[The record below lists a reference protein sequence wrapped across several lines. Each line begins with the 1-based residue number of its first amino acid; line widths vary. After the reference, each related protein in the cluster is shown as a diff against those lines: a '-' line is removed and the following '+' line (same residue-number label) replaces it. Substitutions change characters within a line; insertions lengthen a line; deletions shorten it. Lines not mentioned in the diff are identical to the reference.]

1 YDHTT
6 ETPSLYQGPNEL
18 TDEDQFKKVV
28 TLQALL
34 EYSTSIADKHNIDLL
49 GGYSQEYT
57 KYNGLQGYRKNF
69 LNNEFSQLDVGPPSG
84 MTNSGGEH
92 ELALQSFFGRAN
104 YNYKNKYLFEANLRY
119 DGSSRFAEGQRW
131 GLYPS
136 FSAGWNISDERFFD
150 PLKSWI
156 SRLKLRASWGQL
168 GNQRIGVSY
177 PSNILPYPYISK
189 VSTGLNYTFN
199 NSIFSGLAP
208 VNGANKDISWEK
220 TTQTNIGLEAGFLQ
234 GKITFTADYFVK
246 ETDDILLE
254 IPVGASYG
262 LNAPVQNAGAV
273 RNKGWELSAGYYDN
287 IGEWS
292 YDITSNISFIENEIT
307 DLHGTGPII
316 EGFSVKE
323 VGHPINSFYGYQV
336 EGIFQTEQQVAEHA
350 TQTGG
355 DIAPGD
361 LMYKDLNGDGVIDGS
376 DRTYLGTHTPKV
388 TYGVNLGL
396 NWKGFN
402 LRVFLQGATGVK
414 GFVQNEL
421 LGQVSDGAGK
431 PTSILLDAWTPENH
445 STTFP
450 RLWDQYTQND
460 PGTNPS
466 SFWVRDASYLRL
478 KNLEVGYTLPQ
489 KWTQQLGLSKAKIYY
504 SGQNLFTMSAFY
516 DCVVRQAPA
525 GQRGSTYPQSLVN
538 SIGINLTF

>member
-1 YDHTT
+1 
-6 ETPSLYQGPNEL
+6 
-18 TDEDQFKKVV
+18 
-28 TLQALL
+28 
-34 EYSTSIADKHNIDLL
+34 
-49 GGYSQEYT
+49 
-57 KYNGLQGYRKNF
+57 
-69 LNNEFSQLDVGPPSG
+69 
-84 MTNSGGEH
+84 
-92 ELALQSFFGRAN
+92 
-104 YNYKNKYLFEANLRY
+104 
-119 DGSSRFAEGQRW
+119 
-131 GLYPS
+131 
-136 FSAGWNISDERFFD
+136 
-150 PLKSWI
+150 
-156 SRLKLRASWGQL
+156 
-168 GNQRIGVSY
+168 
-177 PSNILPYPYISK
+177 
-189 VSTGLNYTFN
+189 
-199 NSIFSGLAP
+199 
-208 VNGANKDISWEK
+208 
-220 TTQTNIGLEAGFLQ
+220 
-234 GKITFTADYFVK
+234 
-246 ETDDILLE
+246 
-254 IPVGASYG
+254 
-262 LNAPVQNAGAV
+262 
-273 RNKGWELSAGYYDN
+273 
-287 IGEWS
+287 
-292 YDITSNISFIENEIT
+292 
-307 DLHGTGPII
+307 
-316 EGFSVKE
+316 E

-466 SFWVRDASYLRL
+466 SFWVREASYLRL

-504 SGQNLFTMSAFY
+504 SGQNIFTIRHFY
-516 DCVVRQAPA
+516 DWVDAVDPA
-525 GQRGSTYPQSLVN
+525 GERGYTYLQVLVKSLGIILTFYLQMQTLMKKPLYICSFLVSTMLGSCKAFVDPEPSDSYGNSTLGTSASDVEAALN
-538 SIGINLTF
+538 SIYNGWSDGMSIIYFDALS